1 MLAAAGTP
9 NLWNQFLTASVAGL
23 VTAALYAIAASGLVV
38 TYTTSGV
45 FNFAHG
51 AFGMMAAFTYGQFT
65 EGWGLPI
72 WLSLLLVVGVVAP
85 VFGGIVEKGLMR
97 GLEGTSELIKL
108 VVTVSLLLALIGLAP
123 VIWDPTIARSVPE
136 FFPDSDPIT
145 IAGVGISIHRI
156 IIFVAAGLVAVFL
169 RLFLYNTRTG
179 IAMRAVVDD
188 RSLAQLNGARPGLTS
203 MASWGLGA
211 GLAALAGV
219 LGAPISTLE
228 AVTLTL
234 LVFNAYAAPV
244 IGRLKSVPLTFL
256 GAIILGLAQ
265 SYVSSFVKPG
275 DTNVVERAVTS
286 FQINTGWTLANLQ
299 SAMPAIVLFVVM
311 LFIRPER
318 LRSHSLSTTR
328 DQFRVPTWRVTL
340 IGAILFPIGT
350 IMLTVIIPDV
360 FQLSLASG
368 YALALV
374 GLSLVPLAGY
384 SGQISLAQMSFAG
397 IGAVVMGN
405 LGVNNPI
412 LGVVV
417 AVLVAATIGA
427 LVSLP
432 ALRLSGIYLALL
444 TAAFALMLSKLVLS
458 QQKVMPQG
466 NLAVPP
472 LVSSWNTA
480 TARIIV
486 SAVAFTLVGIAVV
499 AVRRSGFGRRLMA
512 MKDSPDAC
520 ATLGLNLTRTNV
532 YVFALSSGIAG
543 LAGALWA
550 STAQAEQFTFENS
563 LAVTMLAVVGGV
575 GLVGGAFFGGLLLGA
590 FQSILGPIFNSNALG
605 YFSVFSIS
613 IAKLTSFAPGLMGIS
628 LGRNPSGAMTEVGAG
643 FRAVGE
649 RTEALVI
656 SVLGAVGIWVLTA
669 VGVVSGWQFTAAIV
683 VWVFVVAPLTP
694 LLFDGPHPSQR
705 LPVAI
710 GGVSATVVALL
721 VPVAS
726 ITESNGW
733 RVIMI
738 GAFAGAVGAVL
749 TRVYGPLDAEA
760 AAPQPS
766 PDLAGVNRPFDRGEL
781 IEVDAALGLT
791 EADLATYAVSET
803 NGASAVPA
811 MAGNG
816 GDS

>member
-1 MLAAAGTP
+1 MERTCKPPAAAAAGVQARRATHRFG
-9 NLWNQFLTASVAGL
+9 QAQVHKVREVAGL
-23 VTAALYAIAASGLVV
+23 PCV
-38 TYTTSGV
+38 
-45 FNFAHG
+45 
-51 AFGMMAAFTYGQFT
+51 
-65 EGWGLPI
+65 
-72 WLSLLLVVGVVAP
+72 
-85 VFGGIVEKGLMR
+85 
-97 GLEGTSELIKL
+97 
-108 VVTVSLLLALIGLAP
+108 
-123 VIWDPTIARSVPE
+123 
-136 FFPDSDPIT
+136 
-145 IAGVGISIHRI
+145 
-156 IIFVAAGLVAVFL
+156 
-169 RLFLYNTRTG
+169 
-179 IAMRAVVDD
+179 
-188 RSLAQLNGARPGLTS
+188 
-203 MASWGLGA
+203 
-211 GLAALAGV
+211 
-219 LGAPISTLE
+219 
-228 AVTLTL
+228 
-234 LVFNAYAAPV
+234 
-244 IGRLKSVPLTFL
+244 
-256 GAIILGLAQ
+256 
-265 SYVSSFVKPG
+265 
-275 DTNVVERAVTS
+275 
-286 FQINTGWTLANLQ
+286 
-299 SAMPAIVLFVVM
+299 
-311 LFIRPER
+311 R

-613 IAKLTSFAPGLMGIS
+613 MIVAQIAFSATNCTASGLKRLRMSKVSAPTSATAAPSTKLSTWASRSRLPAARLCFM
-628 LGRNPSGAMTEVGAG
+628 
-643 FRAVGE
+643 
-649 RTEALVI
+649 
-656 SVLGAVGIWVLTA
+656 LGAPAGSA
-669 VGVVSGWQFTAAIV
+669 SRKVS
-683 VWVFVVAPLTP
+683 
-694 LLFDGPHPSQR
+694 S
-705 LPVAI
+705 
-710 GGVSATVVALL
+710 S
-721 VPVAS
+721 
-726 ITESNGW
+726 
-733 RVIMI
+733 
-738 GAFAGAVGAVL
+738 
-749 TRVYGPLDAEA
+749 TRP
-760 AAPQPS
+760 PK
-766 PDLAGVNRPFDRGEL
+766 
-781 IEVDAALGLT
+781 
-791 EADLATYAVSET
+791 
-803 NGASAVPA
+803 
-811 MAGNG
+811 
-816 GDS
+816 